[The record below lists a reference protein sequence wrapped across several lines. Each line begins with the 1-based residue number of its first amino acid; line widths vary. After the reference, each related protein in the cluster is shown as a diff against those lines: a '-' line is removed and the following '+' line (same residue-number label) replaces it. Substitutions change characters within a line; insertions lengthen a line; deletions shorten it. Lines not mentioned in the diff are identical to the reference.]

1 MDRKNTKG
9 KDLPKRRI
17 TMEEKEKLIKHI
29 LKRKDGIPS
38 WGYREEPIFEITPKD
53 FLKFAKSDLKIKAKR
68 SSINVLSNV
77 KRAIDSQIDSIL
89 FVLGY
94 LKQSKKD
101 KWNFPKKIEFV
112 NSLGITSPNIL
123 KKINGVRNLLEHEYK
138 HPLKE
143 KVEDAI
149 DVAELFLNAS
159 DEIVNKEVDH
169 VFIEVSTN
177 KRLIKIR
184 EGNTSLSTLNLYYDS
199 KKHLFKIELE
209 WSSLIIIK
217 KGKIVSSRKIP
228 NIEKD
233 FVVEE
238 NDQNFHPLLKKYIEF
253 IKKN

>member
-17 TMEEKEKLIKHI
+17 TVEEKEKLIKHI

-38 WGYREEPIFEITPKD
+38 WEYREEPIFEIIPKD

-123 KKINGVRNLLEHEYK
+123 KKINRVRNLLEHEYK
-138 HPLKE
+138 YPSKE

-149 DVAELFLNAS
+149 DVTELFLSATERMINR
-159 DEIVNKEVDH
+159 EVDH

-177 KRLIKIR
+177 RGLIETRERNTRLDV
-184 EGNTSLSTLNLYYDS
+184 LNLYYDS
-199 KKHLFKIELE
+199 KKHLFKIELG
-209 WSSLIIIK
+209 WSSLIVIK

-228 NIEKD
+228 NLEKD

-238 NDQNFHPLLKKYIEF
+238 DDQNFHPLLKKYIEF